1 MARRKA
7 PCIANDARTKTTVA
21 PPGAPLPERFG
32 EAKKATGAP
41 RAANNRGD
49 STRLRVFPP
58 HKNRTRTPAMY
69 DIRWI
74 RENPEAFD
82 RGLIRRGLEPLSGT
96 LLPKV
101 ELRNARIRVLET
113 WQARRNEAS
122 QKIGQ
127 AKKAK
132 DDTAVAALMAEV
144 AECKQS
150 IATLEAEVK
159 SSDDELNKILSQ
171 IPNTPLDD
179 VPDGADE
186 HDNVILSGRT
196 HAISKKLV
204 DESGKS
210 YLLNANG
217 VRFTPKQHFELGEDL
232 KQMDFETAA
241 KLSGARFVVLQKGL
255 ARLERALGQFFL
267 DTHTGPARIENG
279 VEIGGYTEVNPPLL
293 VRDDV
298 MFGTA
303 QLPKFAED
311 QFETKVRRFS
321 SVELDVANPVG
332 AMFNSPDALQFK
344 SEKVKSEFDTA
355 RQNNRSANTSIT
367 FLGASYGFGG
377 AVGPIVSVDERL
389 WLIPTAEVS
398 LTNLVREAIVA
409 EDELPLRLTAC
420 TPCFRAEAGAAGRD
434 TRGMI
439 RQHQFT
445 KVELV
450 SITTPEKSR
459 EEHERML
466 ACAEAVL
473 KKLDLHYRVVTLC
486 TGDMGFASQKTYDI
500 EVWLPGQNM
509 YREISSCSVCGDFQ
523 ARRMNARFR
532 DKDNKVRHVH
542 TLNGSGVAVGRA
554 LIAVMETY
562 QQDGGAI
569 AVPEVLK
576 PYMGGVS
583 VIEKK

>member
-1 MARRKA
+1 
-7 PCIANDARTKTTVA
+7 
-21 PPGAPLPERFG
+21 
-32 EAKKATGAP
+32 
-41 RAANNRGD
+41 
-49 STRLRVFPP
+49 
-58 HKNRTRTPAMY
+58 MY

-74 RENPEAFD
+74 RENPQDFD
-82 RGLIRRGLEPLSGT
+82 RGLTRRGLEPLSAKLIALDEKRRAAIT
-96 LLPKV
+96 AS
-101 ELRNARIRVLET
+101 EQA
-113 WQARRNEAS
+113 QARRNAAS
-122 QKIGQ
+122 KEIGQ
-127 AKKAK
+127 AKAK
-132 DDTAVAALMAEV
+132 KDEAAAQALMAEV
-144 AECKQS
+144 ATLKETMP
-150 IATLEAEVK
+150 ALEAEAK
-159 SSDDELNKILSQ
+159 LHGDALDKELAQ
-171 IPNTPLDD
+171 IPNAPLDD

-186 HDNVILSGRT
+186 HGNVEKSKSGEKR
-196 HAISKKLV
+196 
-204 DESGKS
+204 S
-210 YLLNANG
+210 YA
-217 VRFTPKQHFELGEDL
+217 FTPKQHFELGEDL
-232 KQMDFETAA
+232 KQMDFEAAA

-267 DTHTGPARIENG
+267 DTH
-279 VEIGGYTEVNPPLL
+279 VDDHGYTEVNPPLL
-293 VRDDV
+293 VKDDV

-303 QLPKFAED
+303 QLPKFEDD
-311 QFETKVRRFS
+311 QFWAVS
-321 SVELDVANPVG
+321 GDVFANNATAAAMKG
-332 AMFNSPDALQFK
+332 A
-344 SEKVKSEFDTA
+344 
-355 RQNNRSANTSIT
+355 RW
-367 FLGASYGFGG
+367 G
-377 AVGPIVSVDERL
+377 
-389 WLIPTAEVS
+389 LIPTAEVP
-398 LTNLVREAIVA
+398 LTNLVRESIVT

-450 SITTPEKSR
+450 SITTPEKSC

-509 YREISSCSVCGDFQ
+509 FREISSCSVCGDFQ

-562 QQDGGAI
+562 QQDGGSI
-569 AVPEVLK
+569 AVPDVLK

>member
-1 MARRKA
+1 M
-7 PCIANDARTKTTVA
+7 
-21 PPGAPLPERFG
+21 
-32 EAKKATGAP
+32 
-41 RAANNRGD
+41 
-49 STRLRVFPP
+49 
-58 HKNRTRTPAMY
+58 H

-82 RGLIRRGLEPLSGT
+82 RGLIRRGLEPLSGK
-96 LLPKV
+96 LLLLD
-101 ELRNARIRVLET
+101 ERRRAAIAASEQA
-113 WQARRNEAS
+113 QARRNAAS
-122 QKIGQ
+122 KEIGQ
-127 AKKAK
+127 AKAK
-132 DDTAVAALMAEV
+132 KDEAAASALMAEV
-144 AECKQS
+144 ATLKETMP
-150 IATLEAEVK
+150 ALEAEAK
-159 SSDDELNKILSQ
+159 RHAETLDKELAQ
-171 IPNTPLDD
+171 IPNAPLDD
-179 VPDGADE
+179 VPDGNDE
-186 HDNVILSGRT
+186 HGNVEKSKSGEKR
-196 HAISKKLV
+196 
-204 DESGKS
+204 S
-210 YLLNANG
+210 YA
-217 VRFTPKQHFELGEDL
+217 FTPKQHFELGEDL

-267 DTHTGPARIENG
+267 DTHVDEH
-279 VEIGGYTEVNPPLL
+279 GYTEVNPPLL

-298 MFGTA
+298 MYGTA
-303 QLPKFAED
+303 QLPKFEDD
-311 QFETKVRRFS
+311 QFWAVS
-321 SVELDVANPVG
+321 GDVFANSTNASDMKG
-332 AMFNSPDALQFK
+332 ARWGM
-344 SEKVKSEFDTA
+344 
-355 RQNNRSANTSIT
+355 
-367 FLGASYGFGG
+367 
-377 AVGPIVSVDERL
+377 
-389 WLIPTAEVS
+389 IPTAEVP

-409 EDELPLRLTAC
+409 EDELPMRLTAC

-562 QQDGGAI
+562 QQEGGAI
-569 AVPEVLK
+569 AVPDVLK